1 MSGRKYHHPDEQF
14 GFDIFPQ
21 RSGRRTMREKNYLLK
36 NTFWNRKRSTECGRR
51 DGGFDVFGNVILLTP
66 KEHHAR
72 IPERLEARYDTDEEV
87 AFGATQLPNECG
99 LVFKVLGID
108 SPKTKEAVRYFWQ
121 IARKRSSAS
130 HCRNRSCGAD
140 ALQDDTGGYSGTGY
154 YQHNQSLCPVYL
166 QGKTMATSTVSQNG
180 WNKLAGSNPV
190 IHFIDITLRGCAQ
203 VMFQNNP
210 LTGLFFSPLFLSVH
224 TVKAFRRSAGAV
236 CSVPWCPR

>member
-72 IPERLEARYDTDEEV
+72 ILSVWKPVMTRMKRLHSGRRSCRTSAVWSSKCWESTARKPKRLSV
-87 AFGATQLPNECG
+87 ISG
-99 LVFKVLGID
+99 K
-108 SPKTKEAVRYFWQ
+108 SPG
-121 IARKRSSAS
+121 KRSSAS

-140 ALQDDTGGYSGTGY
+140 ALQDDTGGYSGDW
-154 YQHNQSLCPVYL
+154 L
-166 QGKTMATSTVSQNG
+166 
-180 WNKLAGSNPV
+180 
-190 IHFIDITLRGCAQ
+190 
-203 VMFQNNP
+203 
-210 LTGLFFSPLFLSVH
+210 LS
-224 TVKAFRRSAGAV
+224 A
-236 CSVPWCPR
+236 